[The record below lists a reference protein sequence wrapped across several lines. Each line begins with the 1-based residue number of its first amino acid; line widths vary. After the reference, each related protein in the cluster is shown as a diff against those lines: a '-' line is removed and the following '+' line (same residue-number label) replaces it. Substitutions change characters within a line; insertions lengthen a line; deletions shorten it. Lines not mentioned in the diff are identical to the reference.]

1 MKSGAAAKA
10 TAPQKSPRC
19 IASLPHRRPDVT
31 PAPLGTGAAHL
42 VFERVEVLG
51 AIHRSA
57 VSKRSAFSRAFLAA
71 HSSSKAI
78 VHLAG
83 PLGAPGS
90 GMRFRCHSRFH
101 PPSTSHLSAG
111 PMCSPAGWGHGA
123 EDRVLSSFRA
133 AALSAHLR
141 PQPHSR
147 PAAGTTN
154 NLVWWAVVVVVVAH
168 QLRITSGRLPRRRRS
183 CSGFCNLILAS
194 WRWLEPPR

>member
-1 MKSGAAAKA
+1 MERRQKPLLPS
-10 TAPQKSPRC
+10 PQC

-42 VFERVEVLG
+42 VIERVEVLG
-51 AIHRSA
+51 AIHRRA
-57 VSKRSAFSRAFLAA
+57 VSKRTAFSRAFLAA

-90 GMRFRCHSRFH
+90 GMRFRCHSVPSAFH
-101 PPSTSHLSAG
+101 QPPFCWSHVQPCGLG
-111 PMCSPAGWGHGA
+111 PRA

-154 NLVWWAVVVVVVAH
+154 NLWWAVVDFLAE
-168 QLRITSGRLPRRRRS
+168 LPQAGFP
-183 CSGFCNLILAS
+183 CSGEVC
-194 WRWLEPPR
+194 